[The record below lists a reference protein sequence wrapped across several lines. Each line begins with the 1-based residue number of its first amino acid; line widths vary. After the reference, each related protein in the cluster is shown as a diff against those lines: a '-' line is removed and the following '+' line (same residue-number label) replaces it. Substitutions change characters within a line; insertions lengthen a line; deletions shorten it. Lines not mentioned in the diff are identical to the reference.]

1 MKPQSRPRVIF
12 CQPALPAYRVDFF
25 DRLAK
30 RLGQRFAL
38 YYSPTDMGVLTQ
50 RAQPFE
56 WERPV
61 GLMQQLIPGVI
72 EWQPG
77 VMRVPM
83 QRGDTLIVCGGPRT
97 VSTLTLL
104 VKARLRRVKTIWFGH
119 YWSSTSKP
127 YRFYLRMMLM
137 KLVHAVLFYTD
148 QEIDEYRDG
157 FGHNDRRPISA
168 VNNGIDVDPI
178 AEASQSYRAEDR
190 PRDILLIGRIQDKCQ
205 AALLIEALADP
216 RLAGVRLQ
224 IVGDGPARA
233 GLEALA
239 ERLQISDAIVWHG
252 GTSDEA
258 QIAKVAN
265 GCRLFVYPGAV
276 GLSLIHA
283 MAYGLPAIVNDDRW
297 GNMPEIT
304 AFASGSTGVDFIRD
318 NAADLADKIALV
330 IDDTM
335 ALNQWSDEAL
345 RRAHQLYN
353 TRGMADRVVKLIDQ
367 LDEAR

>member
-30 RLGQRFAL
+30 LLGQRFAL

-50 RAQPFE
+50 RTQPFD

-61 GLMQQLIPGVI
+61 GLMQPLIPGVI

-77 VMRVPM
+77 VMCVPM

-97 VSTLTLL
+97 VSTLVLL
-104 VKARLRRVKTIWFGH
+104 LKARLRRVKTIWFGH

-148 QEIDEYRDG
+148 QEVDEYRDG
-157 FGHNDRRPISA
+157 FGHNDRRPLSA
-168 VNNGIDVDPI
+168 VNNGINIDPI
-178 AEASQSYRAEDR
+178 ADVSLPYRAEER
-190 PRDILLIGRIQDKCQ
+190 PRDILLIGRIQEKCQ
-205 AALLIEALADP
+205 ADLLIEVLADP
-216 RLAGVRLQ
+216 RLTGVRLQ

-233 GLEALA
+233 ELESLA
-239 ERLQISDAIVWHG
+239 ERLQVSDAIVWHG

-258 QIAKVAN
+258 EIAKVAN

-283 MAYGLPAIVNDDRW
+283 MAYGLPAIVNNDRW

-304 AFASGSTGVDFIRD
+304 AFEEGSTGVAFVRD
-318 NAADLADKIALV
+318 DKADLIDRIILA
-330 IDDTM
+330 IDD
-335 ALNQWSDEAL
+335 AVSLDRWSDEAL

-353 TRGMADRVVKLIDQ
+353 TRGMADRVVSLINQ
-367 LDEAR
+367 LDKAK